1 MIEIVWSVNI
11 MVAILIGGVGWV
23 LYYIFTYD
31 QKYTSW
37 YQMAEK
43 DLVNFLKKIEQLNK
57 ISELIKKNP
66 VKKKE
71 LSDCKNHE
79 EVICLTS
86 KWGFEIGKRWGEY

>member
-1 MIEIVWSVNI
+1 MAELAGSYIIFSLTTRNI
-11 MVAILIGGVGWV
+11 LLNI
-23 LYYIFTYD
+23 
-31 QKYTSW
+31 K
-37 YQMAEK
+37 MAEK

-57 ISELIKKNP
+57 ISELIKNNP